1 MKFILPTIGVLG
13 SVFVAQTGLADISD
27 TVRRRDAVAL
37 YEFKDFSGNT
47 VKDTSAVAPAL
58 DLAIA
63 RPSDFLTIA
72 PSGLSFNK
80 NRNQIYSTV
89 PATKIIN
96 ACKASNEMTLEV
108 WIENGPSAELY
119 SGQYPA
125 KIPQPQRILSLS
137 KGINQ
142 SSFTLGQF
150 YDGTEKDQYM
160 VGVRNNGQGTTRVGE
175 AVLSNAVTTKQ
186 NEIII
191 PSFETNP
198 ANKTMQKL
206 VFTLSKGQIASLYVT
221 DRKGTTYI
229 SQTTQKGFTST
240 DPNNYFSNWDADA
253 RLVLGNEYF
262 SDMSKFNSEPSVSCQ
277 GDNASKAGC
286 ESPNRYWGGKLYLV
300 AIYCRALAK
309 EEIFGSSAYQ
319 IVQNPALDI
328 DLSFQISP
336 TLVRAQNIYQRL
348 TGVKTPIVNPVL
360 KDMEKLLIL
369 NDTIGAAAIAT
380 SQASFYNIT
389 VRDFASRMSNRDE
402 TINTPLND
410 FTATVIGAV
419 RDETS
424 AKSLLTDNMV
434 YVGDTSK
441 ASVPSDD
448 INDILK
454 SNNHYQALDTG
465 RFDLSKVLVR
475 TTQKVFDGKG
485 AVENPTPAGL
495 LTTRQ
500 WASAHAI
507 AGTQR
512 RMVEYTFRE
521 FLCTPIDRVADN
533 TGPDNVIGRDIDRF
547 PGGSYAKF
555 TSTCRACHTIMDGFR
570 PAFSQITFNSNML
583 MNTVVMSSVKTQEEE
598 DMGKGVWTSDE
609 PGASYVI
616 GKLNKNKEV
625 FPSGRVTSSDAWVN
639 NAIFGSNLSTFEW
652 KQTSGK
658 GVADFGKLISESS
671 QFPRC
676 MAQRVFKSVCKRDPA
691 SSEDNLIKQAAT
703 EFATNRN
710 FNLKYLFQKIATS
723 DECLGSN

>member
-1 MKFILPTIGVLG
+1 MRFKIPAIGIIG
-13 SVFVAQTGLADISD
+13 SLVTSPLIYADISD
-27 TVRRRDAVAL
+27 VVRRRDAVAL

-47 VKDTSAVAPAL
+47 VKDTSNVAPAL
-58 DLAIA
+58 NLSIA

-72 PSGLSFNK
+72 PNGLNFNK
-80 NRNQIYSTV
+80 NRNQIYSTT
-89 PATKIIN
+89 PATKIIS

-108 WIENGPSAELY
+108 WLENGPSVELY

-125 KIPQPQRILSLS
+125 RIPQPQRIVSLS

-142 SSFTLGQF
+142 SSFTFGQF

-160 VGVRNNGQGTTRVGE
+160 IGVRNNGQGTTRIGE
-175 AVLSNAVTTKQ
+175 AVLSNAVVTKQ
-186 NEIII
+186 SEIII

-198 ANKTMQKL
+198 ANQTMQKM
-206 VFTLSKGQIASLYVT
+206 VFTLSKGQIASLYLS

-229 SQTTQKGFTST
+229 SQTTQKGFAST
-240 DPNNYFSNWDADA
+240 DPSNYFSNWDADS
-253 RLVLGNEYF
+253 RLVLGNEFF
-262 SDMSKFNSEPSVSCQ
+262 SDFNKFNSEPSVSCQ
-277 GDNASKAGC
+277 GDNAGKAGC

-309 EEIFGSSAYQ
+309 EEIFGTSAYQ

-328 DLSFQISP
+328 DLSVQITP

-360 KDMEKLLIL
+360 KDMEKLLLL

-389 VRDFASRMSNRDE
+389 VRDFAARMSNRDE

-419 RDETS
+419 RDES
-424 AKSLLTDNMV
+424 NAKSLLTDNMV
-434 YVGDTSK
+434 YVADTKK

-475 TTQKVFDGKG
+475 TTQKVFDGKI

-500 WASAHAI
+500 WAAAHAI

-521 FLCTPIDRVADN
+521 FLCMPIDRVADN
-533 TGPDNVIGRDIDRF
+533 TGPDNVVGRDIDRF

-555 TSTCRACHTIMDGFR
+555 TSTCRSCHTIMDGFR

-609 PGASYVI
+609 PGASYVV

-625 FPSGRVTSSDAWVN
+625 FPSGKVTTSDSWVN
-639 NAIFGSNLSTFEW
+639 NAVYGSNQSTFEW
-652 KQTSGK
+652 TKTSGK
-658 GVADFGKLISESS
+658 GITEFGKLISESA
-671 QFPRC
+671 QFPKC
-676 MAQRVFKSVCKRDPA
+676 MAQRVFKSVCKREPA
-691 SSEDNLIKQAAT
+691 SSEDNLIKQAAA
-703 EFATNRN
+703 EFAKNRN